1 MADSRY
7 IEAIGR
13 RKTANARVRIT
24 PADKIS
30 VIVNDKPASE
40 YFSSEEYAMIVEEP
54 FKHEE
59 VTQDFAVTAKV
70 TGGGQRAQADAVRH
84 GISRALVKNE
94 EKLRVPLKA
103 DGLLTRDPRVKE
115 RKKPGLKKARK
126 AAQWSKR

>member
-1 MADSRY
+1 MADTRY
-7 IEAIGR
+7 IEGIGR
-13 RKTANARVRIT
+13 RKSANARVRIT
-24 PADKIS
+24 PADKVSI
-30 VIVNDKPASE
+30 IVNDKPAAE

-59 VTQDFAVTAKV
+59 VTQDFSVTAKV

-94 EKLRVPLKA
+94 EKLRGPLKA